1 MWLLRAT
8 SFRALTCV
16 RARAYAPRRQ
26 AEDADK
32 TAGASPK
39 EATEALKFLIMMGA
53 NEEAVAHRVAAIL
66 TGKKVDDSS
75 AEIDLRAMAMSALT
89 LVCAMPAD
97 KSRIEAQ
104 VTQNCKIE
112 VEQKM
117 TLVAEVAGAL
127 GPAAFIKLVPTQGDL
142 HRHVAVLLPDYDSR
156 YIYSQGDSS
165 SSLKGPGGFKWKTR
179 RSPDADNDPRFPDFW

>member
-75 AEIDLRAMAMSALT
+75 AEIDLRAMAMSALA

-156 YIYSQGDSS
+156 YIYSQGDD
-165 SSLKGPGGFKWKTR
+165 KGPDGFKWKTR
-179 RSPDADNDPRFPDFW
+179 RSPRR